1 MRSVTVTVT
10 FKEMRDL
17 LRDRVLLVL
26 GGCLSLLVVVS
37 VLSSTLGFHDR
48 VALYT
53 AAVDQLRA
61 TGQST
66 DVLSVPQY
74 SPLQMLRS
82 AVEYLEIL
90 GAVLAI
96 VLGYVSFAR
105 ERRSRVLT
113 LVLTRGVTRRQLV
126 AGKLVGGSVLLGSL
140 ACAYL
145 ALAGVAIW
153 LVGGIP
159 LSGAEVLKLIV
170 AAVLAFAYL
179 VAFFAF
185 AGALTIMVRNPA
197 TALVVS
203 LVVWIVVVLV
213 LPQIGDTMD
222 VDNQVAGGLFA
233 SLGLDKAAA
242 TNVMSQF
249 GTYEWIRNATEV
261 LSPTKHFERASFAV
275 LGIKDEFNGQPLGPI
290 VVAKWPNILITAL
303 TALVAPLLALTA
315 FTRNAEIWRDP
326 S

>member
-10 FKEMRDL
+10 LKEMRDL
-17 LRDRVLLVL
+17 LRERVLLVL
-26 GGCLSLLVVVS
+26 GGCLSLLVIVS
-37 VLSSTLGFHDR
+37 VLSATLGFHDR
-48 VALYT
+48 VALYN

-61 TGQST
+61 TGQSA

-126 AGKLVGGSVLLGSL
+126 AGKLLGGSVLLGSL
-140 ACAYL
+140 TGAYL

-159 LSGAEVLKLIV
+159 LSGAEVLKLTV
-170 AAVLAFAYL
+170 ATVLAFAYL

-185 AGALTIMVRNPA
+185 AAALTIMVRNPP

-242 TNVMSQF
+242 TDVMSQF

-303 TALVAPLLALTA
+303 TALVAPLLAHTA